1 MTDKQVLY
9 DISYKN
15 AILYS
20 KAMPMPNDE
29 TDEGKKPDFDES
41 LDANNP
47 DNFNKFDDF
56 DDDEEVVRI

>member
-1 MTDKQVLY
+1 
-9 DISYKN
+9 
-15 AILYS
+15 
-20 KAMPMPNDE
+20 MPNDE
-29 TDEGKKPDFDES
+29 TDEDKQPDFDES

>member
-1 MTDKQVLY
+1 
-9 DISYKN
+9 
-15 AILYS
+15 
-20 KAMPMPNDE
+20 MPNDE